1 MKVLLYLTLATV
13 EKLMKQGVLPKGVD
27 KSRKKSKIKASK
39 GGFVD
44 VALSKGGKS
53 LPEDAKKIGYNFLN
67 KLNDTGKA
75 SFSPS
80 EKCVTM

>member
-1 MKVLLYLTLATV
+1 
-13 EKLMKQGVLPKGVD
+13 MKQGTLPKGVD

-44 VALSKGGKS
+44 VALSKGEIV
-53 LPEDAKKIGYNFLN
+53 LAPEDAKKIGYNFLN

-75 SFSPS
+75 EVSRRQRNA
-80 EKCVTM
+80 